1 MKNQEVSGEIE
12 QSTQNYKV
20 ILKPLQNSYSVVKEK
35 LDKFEA
41 IEAEKAKQSH
51 IEAVKETLER
61 FEKKIGKS
69 PEFIYFKAKLE
80 NYEDVDLEKLDSDL
94 TMLCGDVLMNSNTKK
109 TFSI

>member
-1 MKNQEVSGEIE
+1 MESKYTELQE
-12 QSTQNYKV
+12 NYKT
-20 ILKPLQNSYSVVKEK
+20 LQNSYSVVKEK

-69 PEFIYFKAKLE
+69 PEFIYFKAILFAQSVIDFII
-80 NYEDVDLEKLDSDL
+80 NCS
-94 TMLCGDVLMNSNTKK
+94 
-109 TFSI
+109 